1 MFSRI
6 LLGAVSVA
14 GAIFVSAIAAA
25 GSDGDASANASAVLP
40 ELTVAPPTDYPD
52 VRLGNGSSS
61 GQGAA
66 FNPADPKRLAIGGIS
81 SGCYVKT
88 SADGGKTWGTRVQ
101 LPVGDGDCNSAPAL
115 TYAADGGRL
124 YAAYLGYR
132 PTEYLVFVSM
142 STDQGGTWSV
152 PTIAMARVDC
162 FYCNGFFGAR
172 IAAAPDGR
180 WVYVTARDLIVHDGY
195 SASLLFSRSGDLG
208 LSWSPVKSIASGF
221 TFSGPPLLS
230 SALAAGGSGR
240 VLIAYGWRDDD
251 HLVTHCRWQSPWTM
265 ALRLTARSHRRSE
278 RDRRLV
284 RYRYPH
290 RPVWNG
296 ASRLSER
303 EFQFRRKRHSLQDQ
317 PVAIP
322 ELECRTRP
330 ARCEWREPIHAPDR
344 HRRLRTNQRTA
355 CDMGRVAYDLLC
367 AQAGAGGPPLVASRE
382 DQSAAQ

>member
-115 TYAADGGRL
+115 TYAADDGRL

-240 VLIAYGWRDDD
+240 VLIAYGWQDDD
-251 HLVTHCRWQSPWTM
+251 HP
-265 ALRLTARSHRRSE
+265 
-278 RDRRLV
+278 
-284 RYRYPH
+284 RYTLQVAKSLDH
-290 RPVWNG
+290 G
-296 ASRLSER
+296 AS
-303 EFQFRRKRHSLQDQ
+303 F
-317 PVAIP
+317 
-322 ELECRTRP
+322 
-330 ARCEWREPIHAPDR
+330 DR
-344 HRRLRTNQRTA
+344 QVVIA
-355 CDMGRVAYDLLC
+355 
-367 AQAGAGGPPLVASRE
+367 
-382 DQSAAQ
+382 DQSETDGLSGTDIRIDRFGTAHLV